1 MTSPYTA
8 DPPRCDVCHKLIGAA
23 EPHQFHKVT
32 AARLCLAC
40 VETFREPRLG
50 RDFEKREGTA

>member
-8 DPPRCDVCHKLIGAA
+8 DPPHCDVCHKLIGTT
-23 EPHQFHKVT
+23 ETHQRHKIT

-40 VETFREPRLG
+40 IETFAEPRLG
-50 RDFEKREGTA
+50 RDFEQRKGTA